1 MNETVNENIEQI
13 GAGGNW
19 KRIDEKFDASI
30 VKQTSG
36 LSCVSAVG
44 EMLLAS
50 RGISLSQR
58 EILDIID
65 EPATAEDLARVL
77 NQFDILIEDKRW
89 HGIATDEGELKKL
102 LKGGNFAVILRE
114 PLLLGHAVLIDGETN
129 DGLIK
134 IKDPFDQTVYKMTV
148 EDFLNHWAG
157 EVIFYGRIK

>member
-1 MNETVNENIEQI
+1 MKKV

-30 VKQTSG
+30 IKQTSG

-50 RGISLSQR
+50 RGIFLSQQ
-58 EILDIID
+58 EILDIIG
-65 EPATAEDLARVL
+65 EPATAEDLAQVL
-77 NQFDILIEDKRW
+77 NKFDVLIEGKRW
-89 HGIATDEGELKKL
+89 HGVVADESELKTL
-102 LKGGNFAVILRE
+102 LKGNFAVILRE
-114 PLLLGHAVLIDGETN
+114 PFLLGHTVLIDGETN

-134 IKDPFDQTVYKMTV
+134 IKDPFDQTAYQMTV

>member
-1 MNETVNENIEQI
+1 MNET

-44 EMLLAS
+44 EMLLES
-50 RGISLSQR
+50 RGIVLSQAQ
-58 EILDIID
+58 ILDIIG
-65 EPATAEDLARVL
+65 EPATSGRLAETL
-77 NQFDILIEDKRW
+77 NKFDVSEDGKQW
-89 HGIATDEGELKKL
+89 HGVFVDPSNLEAVLQAGIL
-102 LKGGNFAVILRE
+102 AVILRE
-114 PLLLGHAVLIDGETN
+114 VFEMGHAVLVEGVTP

-134 IKDPFDQTVYKMTV
+134 IKDPFDQTAYLMTV
-148 EDFLNHWAG
+148 KDFLEHWDG

>member
-1 MNETVNENIEQI
+1 MKKV

-19 KRIDEKFDASI
+19 KRIDEKFDAGI

-44 EMLLAS
+44 EMLLKR
-50 RGISLSQR
+50 RGIFLSQQ
-58 EILDIID
+58 EILDIIG
-65 EPATAEDLARVL
+65 EPATAEDLAQVL
-77 NQFDILIEDKRW
+77 NRFDVSIKGQRW
-89 HGIATDEGELKKL
+89 HGIATDESELEKL
-102 LKGGNFAVILRE
+102 LKGSFAVILRE
-114 PLLLGHAVLIDGETN
+114 PLLMGHTVLVDGETN

-134 IKDPFDQTVYKMTV
+134 IKDPFDQTAYKMTA